1 MNLHI
6 RLFSPDDM
14 EDVVQLSLL
23 AWTPVYHSFEQVLGT
38 TIYSLLFPDWKKTQR
53 AIVEKICSEHEK
65 TLVWVAEA
73 HGMMTGFIAYTLN
86 SQENGQ
92 DERYLEIRH
101 VILSAAKDLARL
113 PPRSFAAL
121 RMTCRT
127 PHQAAHGKSSLQIS
141 RQGRGV

>member
-6 RLFSPDDM
+6 RPFSPDDM

-101 VILSAAKDLARL
+101 VILSAAKDLGGRL
-113 PPRSFAAL
+113 ARSFAAL

-127 PHQAAHGKSSLQIS
+127 LYGLPTS
-141 RQGRGV
+141 

>member
-6 RLFSPDDM
+6 RPFSPDDM
-14 EDVVQLSLL
+14 EEVVQLSLG

-127 PHQAAHGKSSLQIS
+127 PHEAAHWKSSLQIS
-141 RQGRGV
+141 TLT

>member
-14 EDVVQLSLL
+14 EEVVQLSLG
-23 AWTPVYHSFEQVLGT
+23 AWTPVYHSFEQVLGP
-38 TIYSLLFPDWKKTQR
+38 TISSLLFPDWKKTQR
-53 AIVEKICSEHEK
+53 AIVEKICREHEK

-73 HGMMTGFIAYTLN
+73 HGIMTGFIAYTLN

-121 RMTCRT
+121 RMTR
-127 PHQAAHGKSSLQIS
+127 GKLNCLPCILIIKTM
-141 RQGRGV
+141 G